1 MGGLTPQPRSE
12 GKGNTACEAV
22 PMRLVAGLAL
32 LVLGPGCTRDGAS
45 REAMEKKLSGIQTGE
60 ERQIAPDT
68 FMKMHRV
75 QATQPL
81 GDGWQLAA
89 STEGGFSVELP
100 LPFNDFRIRSEAA
113 DHVQMRMHTVGA
125 KTPGKLAWSATCAVR
140 ADGRRGG
147 VRRRRTRWGDALG
160 PNACGVDDHGPHHL
174 PQDVEAR
181 SDGDSKDL
189 LVTLAVAD
197 YLNTAP
203 PFRSSATNLSRAGM
217 RTATSAKTQY
227 FS

>member
-1 MGGLTPQPRSE
+1 
-12 GKGNTACEAV
+12 
-22 PMRLVAGLAL
+22 MRLVAGLCL
-32 LVLGPGCTRDGAS
+32 LVLAPGCTRDGSS

-113 DHVQMRMHTVGA
+113 DHVELRMHTVGA
-125 KTPGKLAWSATCAVR
+125 KTPGKLAWTATCVVR
-140 ADGRRGG
+140 ADGKRGLDG
-147 VRRRRTRWGDALG
+147 GAPASDEPHALG
-160 PNACGVDDHGPHHL
+160 SPEKAWERALDFDDASCRL
-174 PQDVEAR
+174 IVEAQG
-181 SDGDSKDL
+181 SDPL
-189 LVTLAVAD
+189 PPEAD
-197 YLNTAP
+197 RARF
-203 PFRSSATNLSRAGM
+203 FRSFKRSGKPRW
-217 RTATSAKTQY
+217 
-227 FS
+227 